1 MRTGICL
8 LALATSLIVLP
19 SCTKEKTAD
28 VAPVRETIEIKYA
41 AAEVEVKAHPK
52 TDAET
57 IATFKV
63 GESVS
68 LVGGN
73 EEWEEIKLGFEK
85 FGWVPKTD
93 LAATREEISST
104 EDNIRFRIPPEP
116 VTSPGV
122 RGQIVIEASVNAYGD
137 VIGVRVKQNT
147 TRRPDIE
154 QLTLASIKHAKFY
167 PLMSEGKAK
176 PFLYTYT
183 ASF

>member
-1 MRTGICL
+1 MKTRICL
-8 LALATSLIVLP
+8 LAIATTMILLP
-19 SCTKEKTAD
+19 GCKKEQK
-28 VAPVRETIEIKYA
+28 VEIAPVRETIAIKYA
-41 AAEVEVKAHPK
+41 ATDVQVKEEPNAESPTK
-52 TDAET
+52 
-57 IATFKV
+57 ATFKV

-73 EEWEEIKLGFEK
+73 DEWDEIKLGFEK
-85 FGWVPKTD
+85 YGWVPKTD

-116 VTSPGV
+116 VTSPGI
-122 RGQIVIEASVNAYGD
+122 RGQIIIDASVNAYGD
-137 VIGVRVKQNT
+137 VVGVRVKSNS

-154 QLTLASIKHAKFY
+154 QKTLASIKAAKFY

-176 PFLYTYT
+176 PFVYTYT